1 MSNKLP
7 YRTLVYAND
16 TITASARRPS
26 VTPLVILGDTFC
38 GLRGPVTLLFKAVI
52 SFAEFEHNSC
62 NISANNLLKAKYQ
75 MEEGHAGCKKVVGA
89 HFVHWFPT
97 ITENSKLKSEA
108 FGQYRNVISGIEAHK
123 SVQESS
129 RWHLSITCTT
139 LEEVAKVVAEVA
151 KAITEAV
158 KVIAEVVKVAAE
170 VAKVTSRG

>member
-1 MSNKLP
+1 
-7 YRTLVYAND
+7 
-16 TITASARRPS
+16 
-26 VTPLVILGDTFC
+26 
-38 GLRGPVTLLFKAVI
+38 
-52 SFAEFEHNSC
+52 
-62 NISANNLLKAKYQ
+62 

-139 LEEVAKVVAEVA
+139 LEEVAKVVAEVVKVVTEVVKAVAEVAKVVVEVVKVVAEVAKVVAEVA

-170 VAKVTSRG
+170 VVKVISRG